1 MDWARL
7 AGAILT
13 VLASG
18 YAAAAWWA
26 SRRPIAA
33 PLVRSDDGLAPVT
46 VLKPLCGD
54 EPRLYRNL
62 ATFCRQRHPCFQLVF
77 GVSEADDAALVVVER
92 LRRAFPD
99 CDIAVAIGAQRPA
112 AARPNVIPINP
123 KVANLIAML
132 PLARHERLVIADS
145 DIAVR
150 ADYLRRVTAPLADP
164 RVGIVTCLYRG
175 RPLRGA
181 WARLGAQ
188 FIDEWFVPAVR
199 VAHAGGSQRFG
210 FGATIALRHEVLLRI
225 GGFAAVADRLAD
237 DYWLG
242 ELTRRQGLLTVL
254 SDVEVRTDIAETTPR
269 ALWSHELRWLRTL
282 RALDP
287 AGFAL
292 VFLTFT
298 WPMLV
303 LGLLLASSHAVA
315 LLAALGVLA
324 RSARCRDAGAALRA
338 PWRDALLLLEW
349 AVAMAGRQVR
359 WRGARL
365 AIEWTRDGMASA
377 AALSPGPSP
386 TRGRGENTSGPSPKQ
401 RFAAL
406 SPDPSPTGGRGENI
420 GNSSSGS
427 RFAPLSRLRERGCGR
442 GPAHA
447 KKTSPRPQHPSV
459 SRRPR

>member
-7 AGAILT
+7 AGGILT

-26 SRRPIAA
+26 SRRPLPA
-33 PLVRSDDGLAPVT
+33 PPLGGDDGLAPVT

-62 ATFCRQRHPCFQLVF
+62 ASFCRQRHPCFQLVF
-77 GVSEADDAALVVVER
+77 GVWEADDPALAVVER

-99 CDIAVAIGAQRPA
+99 CDIAVAIGAHQPA
-112 AARPNVIPINP
+112 PGPRTVNP
-123 KVANLIAML
+123 KVANLRAML
-132 PLARHERLVIADS
+132 PHARHHRLVIADS

-175 RPLRGA
+175 RPLHGT

-210 FGATIALRHEVLLRI
+210 FGATIALRREALLGI
-225 GGFAAVADRLAD
+225 GGFEAVADRLAD

-242 ELTRRQGLLTVL
+242 ELTRRQGLRSVL

-292 VFLTFT
+292 VFVTFT

-303 LGLLLASSHAVA
+303 FGLLLASSRAMV
-315 LLAALGVLA
+315 LLAALGALA
-324 RSARCRDAGAALRA
+324 RSLRCRDAGAALRA
-338 PWRDALLLLEW
+338 PLRDTLLLLEW
-349 AVAMAGRQVR
+349 MVAMAGRQVR
-359 WRGARL
+359 WRGTRL
-365 AIEWTRDGMASA
+365 AVQWTRDAVASGGER
-377 AALSPGPSP
+377 PG
-386 TRGRGENTSGPSPKQ
+386 TQ
-401 RFAAL
+401 
-406 SPDPSPTGGRGENI
+406 
-420 GNSSSGS
+420 
-427 RFAPLSRLRERGCGR
+427 
-442 GPAHA
+442 AHVDTHIDTHVDTHA
-447 KKTSPRPQHPSV
+447 PSV
-459 SRRPR
+459 SRRTR

>member
-1 MDWARL
+1 MDWVRL
-7 AGAILT
+7 AGGVLT

-26 SRRPIAA
+26 SRRPLPA
-33 PLVRSDDGLAPVT
+33 PAVQGDDGLAPVT

-77 GVSEADDAALVVVER
+77 GVWEPDDAALAVVER
-92 LRRAFPD
+92 LRRAFPG
-99 CDIAVAIGAQRPA
+99 CDIAVAIGAHRTAPA
-112 AARPNVIPINP
+112 LPTVNP
-123 KVANLIAML
+123 KVANLLAML

-175 RPLRGA
+175 RPLRGI

-210 FGATIALRHEVLLRI
+210 FGATIALRREALLRI
-225 GGFAAVADRLAD
+225 GGFAALADRLAD

-242 ELTRRQGLLTVL
+242 ELTRRQGLRTVL
-254 SDVEVRTDIAETTPR
+254 SEVVVGTDIAETTPR

-303 LGLLLASSHAVA
+303 IGLLLASSRALALVAV
-315 LLAALGVLA
+315 LGAMA
-324 RSARCRDAGAALRA
+324 RTLRCRDAGAALRA
-338 PWRDALLLLEW
+338 PLRDTLLLLEW
-349 AVAMAGRQVR
+349 TVAMAGRQVR
-359 WRGARL
+359 WRGTRL
-365 AIEWTRDGMASA
+365 AIQWTRDGVASA
-377 AALSPGPSP
+377 AVGASP
-386 TRGRGENTSGPSPKQ
+386 
-401 RFAAL
+401 
-406 SPDPSPTGGRGENI
+406 
-420 GNSSSGS
+420 
-427 RFAPLSRLRERGCGR
+427 
-442 GPAHA
+442 
-447 KKTSPRPQHPSV
+447 PRPHDRADMQPPSV
-459 SRRPR
+459 SRRTR

>member
-7 AGAILT
+7 AGGILT

-26 SRRPIAA
+26 SRRPLPA
-33 PLVRSDDGLAPVT
+33 PPVQCDDGLAPVT

-62 ATFCRQRHPCFQLVF
+62 ASFCRQRHPCFQLVF
-77 GVSEADDAALVVVER
+77 GAWEADDAALAAVRR
-92 LRRAFPD
+92 LQRAFPD
-99 CDIAVAIGAQRPA
+99 CEIAVAIGACQPA
-112 AARPNVIPINP
+112 LALSDVANVMTVATVNP
-123 KVANLIAML
+123 KVANLFAML

-150 ADYLRRVTAPLADP
+150 ADYLRRVTAPLGDP
-164 RVGIVTCLYRG
+164 RVGIVTCLYCG
-175 RPLRGA
+175 RPLRGRSRHAA

-188 FIDEWFVPAVR
+188 FIDDWFIPAVR

-210 FGATIALRHEVLLRI
+210 FGATIALRREVLQRI
-225 GGFAAVADRLAD
+225 GGFAALAARLAD

-242 ELTRRQGLLTVL
+242 ELTRQQGLRTVL

-292 VFLTFT
+292 LFLTFT

-303 LGLLLASSHAVA
+303 VGLLLATSRA
-315 LLAALGVLA
+315 LALVAALGALA
-324 RSARCRDAGAALRA
+324 RTLRCRDACAALRA
-338 PWRDALLLLEW
+338 PLRDTLLLLEW
-349 AVAMAGRQVR
+349 TVAMAGRQVR
-359 WRGARL
+359 WRGTRL
-365 AIEWTRDGMASA
+365 AIRWTRDGECRCP
-377 AALSPGPSP
+377 LPGPSP
-386 TRGRGENTSGPSPKQ
+386 ASGRGEN
-401 RFAAL
+401 AAGL
-406 SPDPSPTGGRGENI
+406 SSR
-420 GNSSSGS
+420 S
-427 RFAPLSRLRERGCGR
+427 RFAPLPRTRERGRGR
-442 GPAHA
+442 GQAHA
-447 KKTSPRPQHPSV
+447 DLPRLQARGEPQHPPV
-459 SRRPR
+459 SRRTR

>member
-26 SRRPIAA
+26 SRRPLPTPA
-33 PLVRSDDGLAPVT
+33 VDSDDGLAPVT

-62 ATFCRQRHPCFQLVF
+62 ASFCRQRHPCFQLVF
-77 GVSEADDAALVVVER
+77 GVSEPDDAALLAVER
-92 LRRAFPD
+92 LRRAFPG
-99 CDIAVAIGAQRPA
+99 CDIAVAVGAQRLVPA
-112 AARPNVIPINP
+112 LSNVAPVNP

-199 VAHAGGSQRFG
+199 VAQAGGSQRFG
-210 FGATIALRHEVLLRI
+210 FGATIALRREALLRI

-242 ELTRRQGLLTVL
+242 ELTRRQGLRTVL

-282 RALDP
+282 RGLDP

-298 WPMLV
+298 WPMLAF
-303 LGLLLASSHAVA
+303 GLLLASSRA
-315 LLAALGVLA
+315 LALVAALGALA
-324 RSARCRDAGAALRA
+324 RSLRCRDAGAALRA
-338 PWRDALLLLEW
+338 PLRDTLLLLEW
-349 AVAMAGRQVR
+349 TVAMAGRQVR
-359 WRGARL
+359 WRGTRL

-377 AALSPGPSP
+377 AA
-386 TRGRGENTSGPSPKQ
+386 RADR
-401 RFAAL
+401 
-406 SPDPSPTGGRGENI
+406 
-420 GNSSSGS
+420 
-427 RFAPLSRLRERGCGR
+427 
-442 GPAHA
+442 
-447 KKTSPRPQHPSV
+447 PRPHDRVDRQSPSV
-459 SRRPR
+459 SRRTR

>member
-7 AGAILT
+7 AGGILT

-26 SRRPIAA
+26 SRRPLPA
-33 PLVRSDDGLAPVT
+33 PPVECDDGLAPVT

-54 EPRLYRNL
+54 EPRLTRNL
-62 ATFCRQRHPCFQLVF
+62 ASFFRQRHPCFQLVF
-77 GVSEADDAALVVVER
+77 GVWEADDAALAVVER
-92 LRRAFPD
+92 LQRAFPD
-99 CDIAVAIGAQRPA
+99 CDIAVAIGARQPA
-112 AARPNVIPINP
+112 PALPNLTNVTNVTNVNP
-123 KVANLIAML
+123 KVANLLAML

-164 RVGIVTCLYRG
+164 CVGIVTCLYRG
-175 RPLRGA
+175 RPLRGRSRHATWA
-181 WARLGAQ
+181 WLGAQ

-210 FGATIALRHEVLLRI
+210 FGATIALRREVLLRI
-225 GGFAAVADRLAD
+225 GGFAAVAGRLAD

-242 ELTRRQGLLTVL
+242 ELSRRQGLRTVL
-254 SDVEVRTDIAETTPR
+254 SDVEVCTDIAETTPR

-298 WPMLV
+298 WPMLAV
-303 LGLLLASSHAVA
+303 GLLLASSRALAV
-315 LLAALGVLA
+315 LAALGALA
-324 RSARCRDAGAALRA
+324 RTLRCRDAGAALRA
-338 PWRDALLLLEW
+338 PLRDTLLLLEW

-359 WRGARL
+359 WRGTRL
-365 AIEWTRDGMASA
+365 AIQWTRDGVASA
-377 AALSPGPSP
+377 AALSPNPSP
-386 TRGRGENTSGPSPKQ
+386 TSGRGEN
-401 RFAAL
+401 AA
-406 SPDPSPTGGRGENI
+406 SR
-420 GNSSSGS
+420 SSSL
-427 RFAPLSRLRERGCGR
+427 RFSPLSRARERGRGR
-442 GPAHA
+442 GPARAQRGCTHDRVA
-447 KKTSPRPQHPSV
+447 EQPPSV
-459 SRRPR
+459 SRRTR